1 MFWKCLSG
9 GADKMEILPVPPR
22 MIMYDRAQLP
32 LVSTGIA
39 CSDLRIDVDS
49 LYRVTFQ
56 RLMDVYGKSGT
67 ILI

>member
-1 MFWKCLSG
+1 
-9 GADKMEILPVPPR
+9 MEILPVPPR